1 MISKFPSTR
10 PSMDKSEY
18 GDATDVT
25 WRVDTEIALRKWW
38 VFQNIISSMLVLI
51 IEIIHYQIT

>member
-10 PSMDKSEY
+10 PSMDNNEY

-38 VFQNIISSMLVLI
+38 VFQNIISSMLILI
-51 IEIIHYQIT
+51 IEIIHFQIT

>member
-1 MISKFPSTR
+1 
-10 PSMDKSEY
+10 MDNNEY